1 MRLSKSSRK
10 FWCIFQTRRSFP
22 LIIYLVIYQTLY
34 IWKEIRKK
42 VLLNKIKL
50 YFRCY
55 IQRKR
60 NIFNKKKKKRNYYNW
75 LIQCPDCFLSHLKT
89 KKKKKKKNRAE
100 KEKRN
105 CIHSFTTRT
114 LSRINHPIT
123 IRDRDKHKLRLP
135 LISSSPLSK
144 ARKYSYPLYDPA
156 THYLFFYFLSNL
168 FEHDNELNITR
179 KKKKKEKKR
188 GGGITSRNDY

>member
-89 KKKKKKKNRAE
+89 KKKKKRKKIY
-100 KEKRN
+100 
-105 CIHSFTTRT
+105 CISANTSGTYTKSHFQD
-114 LSRINHPIT
+114 L
-123 IRDRDKHKLRLP
+123 KLRVIEIRIGCTGLRIV
-135 LISSSPLSK
+135 L
-144 ARKYSYPLYDPA
+144 
-156 THYLFFYFLSNL
+156 
-168 FEHDNELNITR
+168 
-179 KKKKKEKKR
+179 
-188 GGGITSRNDY
+188 

>member
-89 KKKKKKKNRAE
+89 KKKKKKENLLYQCEYIWYLYEISFSRFKASGNWDKNWMYRIAD
-100 KEKRN
+100 
-105 CIHSFTTRT
+105 CS
-114 LSRINHPIT
+114 INHERLLRRNSSSVRSG
-123 IRDRDKHKLRLP
+123 RDRLAWNISDPSGEPNVALKSRSA
-135 LISSSPLSK
+135 LI
-144 ARKYSYPLYDPA
+144 
-156 THYLFFYFLSNL
+156 
-168 FEHDNELNITR
+168 
-179 KKKKKEKKR
+179 
-188 GGGITSRNDY
+188 

>member
-22 LIIYLVIYQTLY
+22 LIIYLVIYQTLH

-60 NIFNKKKKKRNYYNW
+60 NIFNKKKKKGIITTDWYNVQIVFCRIW
-75 LIQCPDCFLSHLKT
+75 KQ
-89 KKKKKKKNRAE
+89 KKKKKKENLLYQCEYIWYLYEISFSRFKASGNWDKNWMYRIAD
-100 KEKRN
+100 
-105 CIHSFTTRT
+105 CS
-114 LSRINHPIT
+114 INHERLLRRNSSSVRSG
-123 IRDRDKHKLRLP
+123 RDRLAWNISDPSGEPNVALKSRSA
-135 LISSSPLSK
+135 LI
-144 ARKYSYPLYDPA
+144 
-156 THYLFFYFLSNL
+156 
-168 FEHDNELNITR
+168 
-179 KKKKKEKKR
+179 
-188 GGGITSRNDY
+188 